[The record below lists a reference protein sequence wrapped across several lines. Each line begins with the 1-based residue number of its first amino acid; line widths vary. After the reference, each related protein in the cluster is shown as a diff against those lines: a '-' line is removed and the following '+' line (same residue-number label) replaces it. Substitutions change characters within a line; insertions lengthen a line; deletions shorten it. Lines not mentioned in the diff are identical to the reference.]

1 MGSSSSKSKQPKPQ
15 TTQTQTTT
23 PTQPT
28 TTKSKTKTKSHAI
41 LDKYDTMPQLQD
53 ALRQAG
59 LESSNLII
67 GIDYTKS
74 NTWTGKN
81 TFNNQCL
88 HTLHTQFPIYN
99 PYQRVIDSIGRA
111 LEVFDDDRLIP
122 TFGFGDVTTTNKA
135 IFSFNQNEQPCS
147 GVQMVLQRYNEITP
161 SVQMSGP
168 TNFAP
173 LIRKA
178 IDIVKITKSY
188 HILLI
193 IADGQV
199 DNEKETIAAIVE
211 ASNYPLSIVCIGV
224 GDGPFDKMMEF
235 DDKLVDNKFDNFQFV
250 NYFEVVSQA
259 PELQDVIFAVKALQE
274 IPDQY
279 KFIKEHGY
287 LDE

>member
-1 MGSSSSKSKQPKPQ
+1 MGGSNSTPSQPIQTQSTQQKPKQKQPKQ
-15 TTQTQTTT
+15 
-23 PTQPT
+23 
-28 TTKSKTKTKSHAI
+28 KSHAI
-41 LDKYDTMPQLQD
+41 LDKYDTMEQLQD
-53 ALRQAG
+53 ALRTAG

-67 GIDYTKS
+67 GVDYTKS

-81 TFNNQCL
+81 SFGNQCL
-88 HTLHTQFPIYN
+88 HLLHPQYPIYN

-111 LEVFDDDRLIP
+111 LEVFDDDKYIP
-122 TFGFGDVTTTNKA
+122 AFGFGDISTTNKGV
-135 IFSFNQNEQPCS
+135 FSFMVGEQPCH
-147 GVQMVLQRYNEITP
+147 GVGQVLDRYNEITP
-161 SVQMSGP
+161 QVTMSGP

-178 IDIVKITKSY
+178 IDIVKMAKSY

-199 DNEKETIAAIVE
+199 DNEKDTIAAIVE
-211 ASNYPLSIVCIGV
+211 ASHYPLSIVCIGV
-224 GDGPFDKMMEF
+224 GDGPFDKMVEF

-250 NYFEVVSQA
+250 NYFDVVSQA

-287 LDE
+287 LD